1 VEWIAP
7 VRLNFGVGFGIG
19 ISVILAKS
27 IGGGDRSRA
36 KMITSYTVWLVLV
49 LGLLLAKDGAAPE
62 LRASPSQVLMVTF
75 DADSQKQALRA
86 ATRLRAEGLQVE
98 WYPSAER
105 LARQLKY
112 ADRLGI
118 PLAVILG
125 PDEIREDALT
135 LKDLR
140 SGQQERLPASEAG
153 GRIRQLLMRED

>member
-1 VEWIAP
+1 M
-7 VRLNFGVGFGIG
+7 
-19 ISVILAKS
+19 
-27 IGGGDRSRA
+27 GD
-36 KMITSYTVWLVLV
+36 VV
-49 LGLLLAKDGAAPE
+49 LGLLLAKYGVAPV
-62 LRASPSQVLMVTF
+62 LRPSPSQVLVVTF
-75 DADSQKQALRA
+75 DAESQNQALRA

-153 GRIRQLLMRED
+153 GRIRQLLMRQD